1 MTSQHLKIA
10 ANEYNVIHFCE
21 DLFQGMGL
29 LSKTLT
35 KNLNAEKLVRLVY
48 QLCQTISTRLV
59 SIKNK

>member
-21 DLFQGMGL
+21 DLFRGMGL
-29 LSKTLT
+29 SSKTLT